1 MNAIPQTEKV
11 REPHHKIL
19 LNKVSDQIANI
30 IIASVLFP
38 NKKPHRLRAHSK
50 PVLLLR
56 QKRFRRNASFTRIT
70 TRTLDDLSRSV
81 GGSRR
86 RPSAG
91 YSGYNNT
98 TNATA
103 AAAASSSSSST
114 HILTRTLSPSL
125 SLSLCVYAE
134 GGGRDAARPERRRPP
149 ARRRRRGVGRLVSP
163 PWLNREQRLRRRG
176 VLCSDCTSRFLC
188 TGSLSIGWVGRL

>member
-1 MNAIPQTEKV
+1 MNVIPQTEKV

-50 PVLLLR
+50 PVLHLR

-114 HILTRTLSPSL
+114 HILTRTLSL
-125 SLSLCVYAE
+125 SLSLCLR
-134 GGGRDAARPERRRPP
+134 GGRRERRRPTRAP
-149 ARRRRRGVGRLVSP
+149 ASARPSAAARRRATCLSVVEQGTEAAEKGSLMLRLHKPLPLHRFIEHCMGRYLGRL
-163 PWLNREQRLRRRG
+163 
-176 VLCSDCTSRFLC
+176 
-188 TGSLSIGWVGRL
+188 

>member
-103 AAAASSSSSST
+103 AAAVSASSSST
-114 HILTRTLSPSL
+114 HILTRTL

-134 GGGRDAARPERRRPP
+134 GGGRDAARAPASARPSAA
-149 ARRRRRGVGRLVSP
+149 ARRRATCLSSVV
-163 PWLNREQRLRRRG
+163 EQG
-176 VLCSDCTSRFLC
+176 TEAAEK
-188 TGSLSIGWVGRL
+188 GSLMLRLHKPLPLHRFIEHWMGR

>member
-1 MNAIPQTEKV
+1 MRRCENLTIKCLMQRSERSTKCRNNFPI
-11 REPHHKIL
+11 R
-19 LNKVSDQIANI
+19 S
-30 IIASVLFP
+30 LFG
-38 NKKPHRLRAHSK
+38 RAHSK
-50 PVLLLR
+50 PVLHLPQPAAGQR
-56 QKRFRRNASFTRIT
+56 GRRNASFTRIT

-103 AAAASSSSSST
+103 AAASSSSSST

-125 SLSLCVYAE
+125 CLR
-134 GGGRDAARPERRRPP
+134 GGRRKRRRPSAGVVRP
-149 ARRRRRGVGRLVSP
+149 PVGGGAASGDLSLLRG
-163 PWLNREQRLRRRG
+163 
-176 VLCSDCTSRFLC
+176 
-188 TGSLSIGWVGRL
+188 

>member
-30 IIASVLFP
+30 IITSVLFP

-50 PVLLLR
+50 PVLHLR

-103 AAAASSSSSST
+103 AAAASSSSSSST
-114 HILTRTLSPSL
+114 HILTRTLS
-125 SLSLCVYAE
+125 LSLCLR
-134 GGGRDAARPERRRPP
+134 GGRRKRRRPSAGVRVRVRP
-149 ARRRRRGVGRLVSP
+149 PVGGGAAASGDLSLLRG
-163 PWLNREQRLRRRG
+163 
-176 VLCSDCTSRFLC
+176 
-188 TGSLSIGWVGRL
+188 